1 MGKPTRIGNDADC
14 AALAESVAG
23 SAKSYNNIFML
34 TIGTGVGGSLIIN
47 KRIFPGGNGYGCEPG
62 HTLFVHEG
70 ISCTCGRR
78 GCLEAYISATAL
90 IRQTVQALKN
100 HPESLIGAL
109 CGQDWQ
115 KIDGRTAF
123 EAAKAGDP
131 TGTQVVETYIDYLA
145 SGISSL
151 VSLLRPEAVIV
162 GGGICNAG
170 EYLLAPVRQKVW
182 QTMYGAGQVP
192 QPAILRASLGGD
204 AGVIG
209 AALLAKQYC

>member
-1 MGKPTRIGNDADC
+1 M
-14 AALAESVAG
+14 
-23 SAKSYNNIFML
+23 
-34 TIGTGVGGSLIIN
+34 
-47 KRIFPGGNGYGCEPG
+47 
-62 HTLFVHEG
+62 
-70 ISCTCGRR
+70 
-78 GCLEAYISATAL
+78 
-90 IRQTVQALKN
+90 N